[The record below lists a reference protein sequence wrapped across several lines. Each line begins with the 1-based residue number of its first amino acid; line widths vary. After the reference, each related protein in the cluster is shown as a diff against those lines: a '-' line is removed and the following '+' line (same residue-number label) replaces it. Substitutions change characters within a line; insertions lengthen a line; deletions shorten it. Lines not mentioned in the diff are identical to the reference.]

1 MPVLRCD
8 NLSKSFDGTTALD
21 RLTLALPSS
30 GILAIIGPNG
40 AGKTTLLNVVTGFL
54 RPDDGQVFLGKV
66 ELTRLPPHR
75 IVRTGIARTFQDLR
89 LIGLISVL
97 DNVMLARQNQKGER
111 LWRALTRVGVR
122 SEEQAN
128 RRRAMELLE
137 FVVLASDA
145 ERPAGALSYGQQKLL
160 TLACCLAT
168 EAGIL
173 LLDEPVAGVHPD
185 MAQKI
190 LGLLQQLRDDGKL
203 IVFIEHDIPAVKRV
217 AERVIVMDDGKIIAD
232 GAPDD
237 VLERPEI
244 LEAYV
249 G

>member
-1 MPVLRCD
+1 MSVLRCD

-21 RLTLALPSS
+21 GLTLAVPSG

-54 RPDDGQVFLGKV
+54 RPDEGQVFLRKV

-75 IVRTGIARTFQDLR
+75 IVRAGIARTFQDLR

-128 RRRAMELLE
+128 RRHAMELLE
-137 FVVLASDA
+137 FVGLAGDA

-160 TLACCLAT
+160 TLASCLAT

-185 MAQKI
+185 MAEKI
-190 LGLLQQLRDDGKL
+190 LGLLQKLRDDGKL